1 MAYPFRDIEKKW
13 QDAWR
18 VNKTYEV
25 VHDDAKQKYYV
36 LDMFAYPSGAGLH
49 MGHPMG
55 YTGSDIITRF
65 KRMCGFNVLHPFGW
79 DAFGLPAEQYAVKNK
94 RHPRETTAENV
105 ANFRRQLDM
114 LGYSYDWSREV
125 NTTDPSYFKWTQWIF
140 LKIYNSYFDTEDNK
154 AQPIDE
160 LIAYFAKHGSDGAP
174 VAHPHGAIKF
184 SASDWKGFSKK
195 QQADV
200 LNNYRLAFL
209 ADAPVNWCPELGTV
223 LANEEVAEQEEKGF
237 TVVRRNMRQWMLR
250 ITAYAERLIIDLNLL
265 NWPPSTM
272 EQQRNWIGKSEGAEI
287 EFAVQDHDAKIRV
300 YTTRPDTI
308 FGATYMVLAPE
319 HPLVDTITTKAEK
332 ANVKTYK
339 HDAAKKSELER
350 TELAKT
356 KTGVFTGAYAIN
368 PATNEP
374 IQIWIADYVLATYG
388 TGAIMAVPGSDERD
402 FAFAKA
408 FDLPIVNVVGHPD
421 APQSNDAWDDMRAED
436 GIAINSGFL
445 DGLETQEAKKKAIEW
460 VEKEGIGK
468 GAIKYK
474 FRDWLFSRQRYW
486 GEPFPIIY
494 VNDGDGEYPKA
505 LPETMLPVTLPD
517 VESYSPSGTGES
529 PLVAITEWLNT
540 TDLETGLPAKR
551 ETNTMPQWAGSS
563 WYFLRYADPHND
575 AELISKAADSYW
587 NPVDLYIGGNEHAVT
602 HLLYAR
608 FWHKVLYDYGIVKY
622 PEPFKRLFHQGMLLG
637 ENGAKMSKSLG
648 NVVNPDDVINDYG
661 TDTLRMYLMFLGP
674 LEMGGPWSA
683 KGISGVHRFLNRLWR
698 LVVNEEDKTDLSRLV
713 DRPLTKKEE
722 LILHKTIK
730 KVTEDIDGIRFN
742 TAISALMIML
752 NEVTEGE
759 NPNVPRQIIEPMVQ
773 LVAPFAPHIAEE
785 IWSRLGYS
793 QTIFDSTFP
802 VADESKTVEDTI
814 TLVFQVNGKVRDR
827 LEVPRGL
834 SRDELEKFAFSS
846 ERVQKHIGSAAVKK
860 MIVVPDKLVNVV
872 VG

>member
-1 MAYPFRDIEKKW
+1 MAYPFSDIEKKW

-18 VNKTYEV
+18 MNKTYEV
-25 VHDDAKQKYYV
+25 LHDDAKQKYYV

-55 YTGSDIITRF
+55 YTGSDIIARY
-65 KRMCGFNVLHPFGW
+65 KRMSGFNVLHPFGW
-79 DAFGLPAEQYAVKNK
+79 DAFGLPAEQYAVKMK
-94 RHPRETTAENV
+94 RHPRETSEENI

-114 LGYSYDWSREV
+114 LGYGYDWSREV
-125 NTTDPSYFKWTQWIF
+125 NTTDPTFFKWTQWIF
-140 LKIYNSYFDTEDNK
+140 LKIYNSYFDITENK
-154 AQPIDE
+154 ALPIDL
-160 LIAYFAKHGSDGAP
+160 LIVYFGKHGSDGAP
-174 VAHPHGAIKF
+174 VTHPHGAIKF
-184 SASDWKGFSKK
+184 SAGEWKDFTNK
-195 QQADV
+195 QRADV

-209 ADAPVNWCPELGTV
+209 SDAPVNWCPELGTV

-250 ITAYAERLIIDLNLL
+250 ITAYADRLLQDLDLID
-265 NWPPSTM
+265 WPASTK
-272 EQQRNWIGKSEGAEI
+272 EQQRNWIGKSQGAEVD
-287 EFAVQDHDAKIRV
+287 FNLQDREEIIRV

-319 HPLVDTITTKAEK
+319 HPLVDFITTKSEK
-332 ANVKTYK
+332 TAVKTYK

-350 TELAKT
+350 TDLAKT

-368 PATNEP
+368 PATGEP
-374 IQIWIADYVLATYG
+374 VPIWIADYVLATYG
-388 TGAIMAVPGSDERD
+388 TGAIMAVPGNDERD
-402 FAFAKA
+402 FEFAKT
-408 FDLPIVNVVGHPD
+408 FELPIINVVDNAGATSD
-421 APQSNDAWDDMRAED
+421 DKWDDRRAEE
-436 GIAINSGFL
+436 GVATKSGFL
-445 DGLETQEAKKKAIEW
+445 DGLPTPEAKRTAIEW
-460 VEKEGIGK
+460 LEEKGIGK
-468 GAIKYK
+468 GAIKFK

-494 VNDGDGEYPKA
+494 VNEGDGEYAKA

-529 PLVAITEWLNT
+529 PLVAIPEWLNT
-540 TDLETGLPAKR
+540 TDLETGQPAKR

-563 WYFLRYADPHND
+563 WYYLRYADSRND

-602 HLLYAR
+602 HLLYSR
-608 FWHKVLYDYGIVKY
+608 FWHKVLFDYGVVGY

-648 NVVNPDDVINDYG
+648 NVVNPDDVIADYG

-674 LEMGGPWSA
+674 LETGGPWNA
-683 KGISGVHRFLNRLWR
+683 KGINGVHRFLNRIWR
-698 LVVNEEDKTDLSRLV
+698 LIVNEEGETDLSRTV
-713 DRPLTKKEE
+713 DRPLNKKEE
-722 LILHKTIK
+722 QILHKTIR
-730 KVTEDIDGIRFN
+730 KVGEDIDGIRFN
-742 TAISALMIML
+742 TAISALMIFL

-759 NPNVPRQIIEPMVQ
+759 KPQMPRTILEPLIQ

-785 IWSRLGYS
+785 LWARLGYS
-793 QTIFDSTFP
+793 DTIFNSTFP
-802 VADESKTVEDTI
+802 KYDEAKTVEDTI
-814 TLVFQVNGKVRDR
+814 TLVFQVNGKVRDK

-846 ERVQKHIGSAAVKK
+846 ERVQKHIGSSAIKK

>member
-1 MAYPFRDIEKKW
+1 MSYPFQDIEKKW
-13 QDAWR
+13 QEAWR
-18 VNKTYEV
+18 TNKTYEV
-25 VHDDAKQKYYV
+25 AHDDAKPKYYV

-55 YTGSDIITRF
+55 YTGSDIIARY
-65 KRMCGFNVLHPFGW
+65 KRMSGFNVLHPFGW

-105 ANFRRQLDM
+105 ANFRKQLDM
-114 LGYSYDWSREV
+114 LGYCYDWSREV
-125 NTTDPSYFKWTQWIF
+125 NTTDPAYFKWTQWIF
-140 LKIYNSYFDTEDNK
+140 LKIYNSYFDAMERK
-154 AQPIDE
+154 AKPIEE
-160 LIAYFAKHGSDGAP
+160 LIAYFDKHGSDHAP
-174 VAHPHGAIKF
+174 VWRPYDAANF
-184 SASDWKGFSKK
+184 SASDWHKFTNKEK
-195 QQADV
+195 AIV
-200 LNNYRLAFL
+200 LNDCRLAYL

-250 ITAYAERLIIDLNLL
+250 ITAYAERLINDLDLID
-265 NWPPSTM
+265 WPPSTK
-272 EQQRNWIGKSEGAEI
+272 EQQRNWIGRSEGAEI
-287 EFAVQDHDAKIRV
+287 DFSVQDHDAKIRV

-319 HPLVDTITTKAEK
+319 HPLIDLVTTKSEK
-332 ANVKTYK
+332 HNVKTYK

-350 TELAKT
+350 TDLAKT

-368 PATNEP
+368 PATEEP
-374 IQIWIADYVLATYG
+374 IPIWIADYVLATYG

-402 FAFAKA
+402 FEFAKT
-408 FDLPIVNVVGHPD
+408 FGLPIRNVVGHPD
-421 APQSNDAWDDMRAED
+421 EPASNDAWDDERADD
-436 GIAINSGFL
+436 GIAVNSGFL
-445 DGLETQEAKKKAIEW
+445 NDLPTPEAKKKAIEW
-460 VEKEGIGK
+460 IEKKKIGM

-486 GEPFPIIY
+486 GEPFPIIF
-494 VNDGDGEYPKA
+494 VNEGDGEYAKA

-529 PLVAITEWLNT
+529 PLATIQEWLNT
-540 TDLETGLPAKR
+540 TDLETGLPARR

-563 WYFLRYADPHND
+563 WYYLRYCDPHND
-575 AELISKAADSYW
+575 AELISKEADAYW

-602 HLLYAR
+602 HLLYSR
-608 FWHKVLYDYGIVKY
+608 FWHKALYDYGVVAN
-622 PEPFKRLFHQGMLLG
+622 PEPFKKLFHQGMLLG

-648 NVVNPDDVINDYG
+648 NVVNPDDVIEEYG

-674 LEMGGPWSA
+674 LETGGPWNA
-683 KGISGVHRFLNRLWR
+683 KGINGVHRFLNRLWR
-698 LVVNEEDKTDLSRLV
+698 LVVNEEGKTDLSRLAN
-713 DRPLTKKEE
+713 RSLTKKEE
-722 LILHKTIK
+722 HILHKTIK
-730 KVTEDIDGIRFN
+730 KVREDIEEIRLN
-742 TAISALMIML
+742 TAISALMILL
-752 NEVTEGE
+752 NEITEGE
-759 NPNVPRQIIEPMVQ
+759 HSHVPRAIIEPMIQ

-785 IWSRLGYS
+785 IWARLGYIGS
-793 QTIFDSTFP
+793 VFDSSFP
-802 VADESKTVEDTI
+802 QYDEGKTIEDTI

-827 LEVPRGL
+827 LEAPRGL

-846 ERVQKHIGSAAVKK
+846 ERVQKHIGESEVKK